1 MTSSASADI
10 DLMRASML
18 LDTDPAAAAAS
29 ASAILESNPL
39 HEGATLL
46 LTAARRRLGD
56 SAAATAGIETL
67 AAAHPRSAVLQL
79 EVART
84 HAAAGRGA
92 ESTAAFKRAVD
103 MDPNFSDGWRE
114 LSRQYFL
121 AGDVVSGDAAYA
133 KYSALSPDPPE
144 LIDALVALKG
154 NRLEAADALLH
165 QQLRRT
171 PRNPGVLRLLATVA
185 EERGDFIQAEGR
197 FQECLALSPGDSA
210 AREGLARLL
219 RSQERISEAMPL
231 IERLLLL
238 ESKNSRYVLLK
249 AHALRLI
256 GRSAEAVAFMQQLVS
271 ERPDAEVWLMFG
283 NLHRELGDQASAIED
298 FRRAIDLLPDSG
310 EAYWALAN
318 LKTYRFSDQDLAA
331 MHQII
336 SRGSA
341 GASIEFALA
350 KALEDRGR
358 YAESFEHYHHG
369 NDQQRATIDY
379 SAEDTSHFV
388 QRSKAA
394 FTREFFAQRAGW
406 GSDREDPIF
415 IVGLPRCGSTLL
427 EQILASHPQIE
438 GTREL
443 PDVPLMAQELAAM
456 RSEQDPVEYPERVG
470 ALKQVQLSALAQR
483 YLQRTQAH
491 RPLNRPRFVDKML
504 GNFSHLALVRLMFPN
519 ARIIDARR
527 HPMACAF
534 SCFKQL
540 FARGMNYSYEQSE
553 LGRYYR
559 DYADLMSHMESVLPG
574 GLYRVHYEQLIADP
588 ETQVRRL
595 LEYCGLP
602 WDEGCLKFYD
612 NPRVVQTI
620 SSEQVRRP
628 LYSDAVDQWR
638 HFETWLGPLRDELNE
653 LIAAYPVP

>member
-1 MTSSASADI
+1 LTSSASADI

-18 LDTDPAAAAAS
+18 LDANPAAAAAS
-29 ASAILESNPL
+29 ASAILGSYPQ
-39 HEGATLL
+39 HEGARLL
-46 LTAARRRLGD
+46 LAAARRRLGD
-56 SAAATAGIETL
+56 SAAATTAMESL
-67 AAAHPRSAVLQL
+67 AAAHPNSAVMQL
-79 EVART
+79 EVGRT
-84 HAAAGRGA
+84 YAAAGRGP
-92 ESTAAFKRAVD
+92 ESTAAFKRAVEL
-103 MDPNFSDGWRE
+103 DPNLADGWRE
-114 LSRQYFL
+114 LAAQHFL
-121 AGDVVSGDAAYA
+121 AGDTVSGDVAYA
-133 KYSALSPDPPE
+133 RYDELAPDPPE
-144 LIDALVALKG
+144 LIDTLVALKAH
-154 NRLEAADALLH
+154 RLDAADALLR
-165 QQLRRT
+165 QQLQRT
-171 PRNPGVLRLLATVA
+171 PGNPDALRLLATVA
-185 EERGDFIQAEGR
+185 EDRGDFIEAERR
-197 FQECLALSPGDSA
+197 FKECLELSPGDSA

-219 RSQERISEAMPL
+219 RSQERISEALPL

-238 ESKNSRYVLLK
+238 DSANARYVLLK
-249 AHALRLI
+249 SHSLRLI
-256 GRSAEAVAFMQQLVS
+256 GRSAEAVGFMRQLVS
-271 ERPDAEVWLMFG
+271 ERPDADVWLMFG
-283 NLHRELGDQASAIED
+283 NLHRELGDQASAIEC
-298 FRRAIDLLPDSG
+298 FRKAIQLLPDSG
-310 EAYWALAN
+310 EAYWALGD
-318 LKTYRFSDQDLAA
+318 LKTYRFSDQDLEA
-331 MHQII
+331 MRAI
-336 SRGSA
+336 SARNGG
-341 GASIEFALA
+341 GASIEFALG

-358 YAESFEHYHHG
+358 YAESFDHYRRG
-369 NDQQRATIDY
+369 NNQHRATIEY

-406 GSDREDPIF
+406 GSDRADPIF

-443 PDVPLMAQELAAM
+443 PDVPLMVRELAAM
-456 RSEQDPVEYPERVG
+456 TSAQDPVEYPERVG
-470 ALKQVQLSALAQR
+470 TLEKAQLQALAQR
-483 YLQRTQAH
+483 YLLRTQAH

-519 ARIIDARR
+519 ARIIEARR

-559 DYADLMSHMESVLPG
+559 DYAELMAHMESVLPG

-588 ETQVRRL
+588 ETEVRRL

-602 WDEGCLKFYD
+602 WDEACLKFYD

-638 HFETWLGPLRDELNE
+638 HFEPWLGPLQSELAE
-653 LIAAYPVP
+653 LIAAYPV